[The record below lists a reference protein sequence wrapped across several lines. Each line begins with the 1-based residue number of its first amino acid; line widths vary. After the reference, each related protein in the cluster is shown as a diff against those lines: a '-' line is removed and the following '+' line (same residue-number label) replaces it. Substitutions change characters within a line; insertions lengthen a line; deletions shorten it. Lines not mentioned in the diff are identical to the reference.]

1 MRRRGGDERGREG
14 GLREQSRGDEGRS
27 GSEVEKE
34 RKKGKERRRE
44 GKGSSQKASAGEGR
58 EGG

>member
-1 MRRRGGDERGREG
+1 MWRREGDERGRE

-34 RKKGKERRRE
+34 RKKEKERRRE
-44 GKGSSQKASAGEGR
+44 GEGSSQKASAGEGR
-58 EGG
+58 EIG

>member
-34 RKKGKERRRE
+34 RKKEGEKER
-44 GKGSSQKASAGEGR
+44 G
-58 EGG
+58 